1 MRMSEGSA
9 IGNCRTVP
17 TSWITTPFWCSHG
30 WLVTVR
36 AAPSERAARVPDL
49 AGRLA
54 VLVAR
59 RDAEAAVRVA
69 DRAAG
74 MVVERLAGKATPQV
88 QRQRNWS
95 ALPAWRRYAPAIA
108 HPASSTLSHDAE
120 APSKRPTRAGMPPP
134 EAAKP
139 PGSARARLAGTP
151 DTLAA
156 RSRSEPRVRPVSR

>member
-36 AAPSERAARVPDL
+36 AAPSELAARVPDL

-74 MVVERLAGKATPQV
+74 MGGGPLAGKATPHA
-88 QRQRNWS
+88 QRDGNWR
-95 ALPAWRRYAPAIA
+95 APPGWRRDAPGTP
-108 HPASSTLSHDAE
+108 HPASQT
-120 APSKRPTRAGMPPP
+120 
-134 EAAKP
+134 
-139 PGSARARLAGTP
+139 
-151 DTLAA
+151 
-156 RSRSEPRVRPVSR
+156 